1 MIELQ
6 EKLFIGAY
14 EGKVCQKVQATYKN
28 VSTRVQTQQ
37 GDTEDFMIEVGV
49 HQGSALSPFLFINV
63 MDTLTKMVRKEAPW
77 ELIFANDVALV
88 AKTEAELQERVKDW
102 QNNLANG
109 GLKVNA
115 EKSEVMVMDRK
126 GQPQIYVEDTS
137 GRRLRQRDSFKYL
150 GLGSEVAAVGGSLE
164 AVKQRVKAG
173 WNKWREITGVICDK
187 KIPLKSKCKVYKTVI
202 RPVLLYGAECWTVG
216 KKEEGLMR
224 RTEMRMLRWILGISL
239 RDKIRSED
247 IRKRSG
253 VTDIVDKMQ
262 ESRLRWYG
270 HISRREVEQDIRRV
284 MEMEVEG
291 NRGRGRPKRRW
302 LDCVEKDMEVKR
314 LTKEDAENRGKWRR
328 NIRAADPR
336 TVWD

>member
-1 MIELQ
+1 M
-6 EKLFIGAY
+6 
-14 EGKVCQKVQATYKN
+14 
-28 VSTRVQTQQ
+28 
-37 GDTEDFMIEVGV
+37 
-49 HQGSALSPFLFINV
+49 
-63 MDTLTKMVRKEAPW
+63 
-77 ELIFANDVALV
+77 
-88 AKTEAELQERVKDW
+88 
-102 QNNLANG
+102 
-109 GLKVNA
+109 NA

-126 GQPQIYVEDTS
+126 GQPQIYVEDTT

-150 GLGSEVAAVGGSLE
+150 GSKVDVVGGSLE

-187 KIPLKSKCKVYKTVI
+187 KIPLKLKCKVYKTVI

-302 LDCVEKDMEVKR
+302 MDCVEKDMEVKR
-314 LTKEDAENRGKWRR
+314 LTKEDAENRVKWRR
-328 NIRAADPR
+328 TIRAADPR
-336 TVWD
+336 TVWDQPVAV